1 MLDYLTNAWPINHI
15 LILTYQLF
23 FHLNLPIKINIE
35 FRIKRKILKPHC
47 SKFCDFSKSSVS
59 LRELQSPTK
68 KPIYLELRNTMY
80 CFCPCYNLFPLFSP
94 TILRVLFKSNPL
106 KFIRLSYQA
115 LEKDFIM
122 RIKQAGAEL
131 CQAQAQVSFPAEA
144 DLHLTVE
151 FQIWVLLEKTF
162 NYI

>member
-1 MLDYLTNAWPINHI
+1 
-15 LILTYQLF
+15 
-23 FHLNLPIKINIE
+23 
-35 FRIKRKILKPHC
+35 
-47 SKFCDFSKSSVS
+47 
-59 LRELQSPTK
+59 
-68 KPIYLELRNTMY
+68 MY

-115 LEKDFIM
+115 LEKDLIV

-131 CQAQAQVSFPAEA
+131 CQAQAQVSFLAEV

-151 FQIWVLLEKTF
+151 FQIWVLLEKTY
-162 NYI
+162 NHI